1 MKFSSYWAH
10 FNLKCKVRVN
20 ITTLYHFFAKTAI
33 ISVQTIALQF
43 NILCKQKHYTF
54 GNND

>member
-10 FNLKCKVRVN
+10 FNLLAVRVN
-20 ITTLYHFFAKTAI
+20 LITLYLFFVKTAT
-33 ISVQTIALQF
+33 ISMQTIALQF
-43 NILCKQKHYTF
+43 NILCKEKHYTF